1 MKYSVPVDRDVNRA
15 AFGGE
20 FPCTVKR
27 TITFAGATTNAWGN
41 DEGGLDPG
49 YLYTVTGLV
58 MARLMAICTASL
70 TGAGATI
77 NVSDSDGIAD
87 FMPATTATTIGSDEI
102 WLGDTTPAKVF
113 IVGEEQAA
121 ADNLP
126 TYLINGNDIY
136 LAIDTAD
143 VTGGTLEFYCQYRPI
158 STGSSI
164 VATTT

>member
-41 DEGGLDPG
+41 NEGGLDPG

-77 NVSDSDGIAD
+77 NVSDLDGIAD

-102 WLGDTTPAKVF
+102 WLGDTTPA
-113 IVGEEQAA
+113 
-121 ADNLP
+121 
-126 TYLINGNDIY
+126 
-136 LAIDTAD
+136 
-143 VTGGTLEFYCQYRPI
+143 
-158 STGSSI
+158 
-164 VATTT
+164 